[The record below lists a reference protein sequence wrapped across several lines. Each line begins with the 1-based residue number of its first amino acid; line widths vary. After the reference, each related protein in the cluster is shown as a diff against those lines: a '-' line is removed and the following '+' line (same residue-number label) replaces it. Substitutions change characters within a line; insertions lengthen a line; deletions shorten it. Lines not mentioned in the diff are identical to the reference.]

1 MNRPASKEPSMDEIL
16 SSIRQIIA
24 DDEPQQDD
32 KAPAAQEDEAAARS
46 ELSAA
51 LNDVSKSEGPTTI
64 EVEDGPHPDI
74 EAAPIEKRDVA
85 AEALAEAQSAQI
97 EPDAD
102 ADADAPLTL
111 SIDQMLQPSN
121 SNSEP
126 DPADEELIADPGEVV
141 PTPTEELD
149 MASLMM
155 QEASESG
162 NSSDIDEDAQ
172 SIAQSVPDDVAQVVP
187 DDIAFIND
195 DDVEEAAEPEAEQT
209 DSPDYDFGELP
220 SASAEGEPAKSVAAP
235 EPAQESAA
243 PQPEPESPLPDKDLS
258 VDIADSLLE
267 PTAQAASSH
276 AFSQLDNLIMSQK
289 QGQTIEDLIREML
302 RPMLKSWLDEN
313 LPVWL
318 NSLCSAKL
326 SAFHAESAEREHKL
340 TALRLT

>member
-24 DDEPQQDD
+24 DDEPQKSEQASSTPSD
-32 KAPAAQEDEAAARS
+32 DEAAARS
-46 ELSAA
+46 GLSEA
-51 LNDVSKSEGPTTI
+51 LDDVTAEGDPTTI

-97 EPDAD
+97 EPEGDSD
-102 ADADAPLTL
+102 EPLAL
-111 SIDQMLQPSN
+111 SIDQMLKPSN

-126 DPADEELIADPGEVV
+126 DPADDELIADPGAVV
-141 PTPTEELD
+141 PTPDEEMD
-149 MASLMM
+149 MASLLL
-155 QEASESG
+155 QEASGGDDSP
-162 NSSDIDEDAQ
+162 SLDDVAKSIED
-172 SIAQSVPDDVAQVVP
+172 SVPDDVSQVVP

-195 DDVEEAAEPEAEQT
+195 DDTEDQSGEDTSLAGMGIDDDLPSDEPEEPSMSSMVTEEAAAQPT
-209 DSPDYDFGELP
+209 
-220 SASAEGEPAKSVAAP
+220 PAPAA
-235 EPAQESAA
+235 
-243 PQPEPESPLPDKDLS
+243 PEPESPLPDKNLS
-258 VDIADSLLE
+258 ADIADSLLE

-313 LPVWL
+313 LPGVVEQL
-318 NSLCSAKL
+318 VQR
-326 SAFHAESAEREHKL
+326 EIERVSRGK
-340 TALRLT
+340 R

>member
-141 PTPTEELD
+141 PT
-149 MASLMM
+149 
-155 QEASESG
+155 
-162 NSSDIDEDAQ
+162 
-172 SIAQSVPDDVAQVVP
+172 
-187 DDIAFIND
+187 
-195 DDVEEAAEPEAEQT
+195 
-209 DSPDYDFGELP
+209 
-220 SASAEGEPAKSVAAP
+220 
-235 EPAQESAA
+235 
-243 PQPEPESPLPDKDLS
+243 
-258 VDIADSLLE
+258 
-267 PTAQAASSH
+267 
-276 AFSQLDNLIMSQK
+276 
-289 QGQTIEDLIREML
+289 
-302 RPMLKSWLDEN
+302 RPKNWT
-313 LPVWL
+313 W
-318 NSLCSAKL
+318 
-326 SAFHAESAEREHKL
+326 HH
-340 TALRLT
+340 